1 MFTYILF
8 ITRLGSATFVKS
20 SLSLQFKGKRTATMT
35 MNYLSL
41 LSLLAGAAIATQVSM
56 HAQLG
61 VLLKNSLIGTTV
73 AFSCS
78 AIFTLIAVL
87 ASTKHYPQVEAV
99 RSVPIY
105 LWFTGGLFSA
115 FGVAM
120 FYYLTP
126 KMGVGP
132 MMSYALTGQILIAI
146 IASHF
151 GWFDLPVR
159 SITFVKFAGVL
170 SMIMGIF
177 LINWK

>member
-1 MFTYILF
+1 
-8 ITRLGSATFVKS
+8 
-20 SLSLQFKGKRTATMT
+20 

-78 AIFTLIAVL
+78 AVLTLIAVI
-87 ASTKHYPQVEAV
+87 ASTKNYPQADVI
-99 RSVPIY
+99 RSIPIY
-105 LWFTGGLFSA
+105 LWFTGGIFSA

-151 GWFDLPVR
+151 GWFDLPVKP
-159 SITFVKFAGVL
+159 ITFAKSAGVL
-170 SMIMGIF
+170 SMIAGIF

>member
-1 MFTYILF
+1 MEKTSAYHRSDFYQFTGIIF
-8 ITRLGSATFVKS
+8 KS
-20 SLSLQFKGKRTATMT
+20 V
-35 MNYLSL
+35 N
-41 LSLLAGAAIATQVSM
+41 
-56 HAQLG
+56 
-61 VLLKNSLIGTTV
+61 
-73 AFSCS
+73 
-78 AIFTLIAVL
+78 
-87 ASTKHYPQVEAV
+87 PQAESV

-126 KMGVGP
+126 KMGMGP
-132 MMSYALTGQILIAI
+132 MMSYALTGQIIIAI

-159 SITFVKFAGVL
+159 SITFVKSAGVL
-170 SMIMGIF
+170 TMITGIF